1 MMMFSTYISV
11 IFLNH
16 FIILKNDGFTSISYG
31 SDDNDDC
38 SGLNSAPPPRNSHL
52 PRTSEHDLLG
62 NRIFAEGK
70 G

>member
-31 SDDNDDC
+31 SDNNDDC
-38 SGLNSAPPPRNSHL
+38 SGLNSAPPSLKFTSTQNF
-52 PRTSEHDLLG
+52 RT
-62 NRIFAEGK
+62 
-70 G
+70 